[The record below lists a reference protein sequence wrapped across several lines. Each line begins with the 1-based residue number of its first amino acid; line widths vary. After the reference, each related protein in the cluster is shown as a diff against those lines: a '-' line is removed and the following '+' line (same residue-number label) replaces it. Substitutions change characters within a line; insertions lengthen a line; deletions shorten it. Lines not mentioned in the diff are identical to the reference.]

1 MVLCIDIDIV
11 LALAVLSPAALVCNL
26 AVVPLATAAVTAS
39 VLSLALAPLLPAL
52 CAPCNLVAC
61 LCAEGMAA
69 VSRAAASVPWTA
81 WEVEPWGPGAVALWY
96 ALALALLLASR
107 RLFRGG
113 GES

>member
-1 MVLCIDIDIV
+1 MTKKSRSIIRTDVKSI
-11 LALAVLSPAALVCNL
+11 
-26 AVVPLATAAVTAS
+26 
-39 VLSLALAPLLPAL
+39 LPAL

-69 VSRAAASVPWTA
+69 VSRAAASVPWAA